1 MPQTTTVESQ
11 KQDIQIECPTTDLP
25 ASGDQPTSQS
35 LQDDESIPDYTDLLN
50 TYSYTHTIS
59 DDPDLA
65 EIFSDD
71 DEGCPSD
78 STLGDCTLSDC
89 TLSGDPDLAEVF
101 SEDDESSTCTFCDH
115 SELLSDEE
123 EDSGWS
129 SGFSTTTMSTPLGQT
144 ICSRVSALMDLSPFN
159 SPGSIHYKPGDFT
172 ISNQVHLMT
181 STACVSQCKDCDGS
195 CQEDSLLPA
204 KALDQLDLYKSVSD
218 ESTTEIPVSQNVQ
231 TTSQTATRKARKYT
245 SNYKMSHSK
254 KQQLTRKLRKMKRF
268 LGSEKNSMHV
278 NTVTYL

>member
-1 MPQTTTVESQ
+1 MPQITTVESQ
-11 KQDIQIECPTTDLP
+11 KRDIQIECPTTDLP
-25 ASGDQPTSQS
+25 ASGDHPTSQS
-35 LQDDESIPDYTDLLN
+35 SQADESIPDYTDLLD

-59 DDPDLA
+59 DDPDMA

-78 STLGDCTLSDC
+78 CTLSDCALSDC
-89 TLSGDPDLAEVF
+89 TLSADPDLAEVF
-101 SEDDESSTCTFCDH
+101 SEDDESSTCTFRDH

-129 SGFSTTTMSTPLGQT
+129 SGFSTTIMSTPLGQT
-144 ICSRVSALMDLSPFN
+144 ICSRVSALMDLSALN

-172 ISNQVHLMT
+172 IRDQVHLMT
-181 STACVSQCKDCDGS
+181 SAACVSQCKDCDGS

-218 ESTTEIPVSQNVQ
+218 ESATEIRVSQNVQ

-278 NTVTYL
+278 NTLTYL